1 MILVLETFV
10 AAVLNAVLA
19 TAVWLRFSRKSAA
32 WFFIGAI
39 GLRTIIAIGH
49 NLVLPRATSLVEVI
63 ALACVRWSALPL
75 LSLVLLLFFISIY
88 TPAWLTRA
96 RGLCIGAA
104 YLALALVLVGDVLVR
119 GQLLIGAGKQLGE
132 VDPGDLNPHL
142 VLFGLFNLGWIPT
155 LLLVGATMIRQRV
168 ERRPLAL
175 VIVALLVA
183 LALSVITA
191 TLRPLGNASILF
203 DVALTG
209 SLAYLLLR
217 RRVFETTRE
226 AIDQALESMA
236 EGIAVLTAEGKVLY
250 TNRPMAE
257 HLHLHE
263 GQVLTVSAAPVR
275 AAAPPLAAEA
285 ASSSSAASTETPLP
299 SSQPLSTGRPTLE
312 RIEHELLRGSLGR
325 ERTEIC
331 LDRSDR
337 SLVVAA
343 SPVLD
348 RDGALQGHLLLARDV
363 TEARTYERELH
374 RRNAD
379 LHQLLNDLQEGKRAE
394 EKAHREKAEAEAANV
409 AKSTFLAN
417 MSHELRTPL
426 NAILGFVQLME
437 RDRYLAGQHRD
448 NIEVIGRSGQHLLR
462 LINDILEMSK
472 IEAGRVSLV
481 ENTFDLYRMLKS
493 LEEMF
498 SVQTEKK
505 GLKLVFDRDFEVPRH
520 VRGDEGKLRQVLINL
535 LANAVKFTDRG
546 RVKLRLT
553 RATSG
558 SGHPPLAL
566 RPAEQSNSS
575 FPGPASYPK
584 ESATPE
590 RLSLRFTISDTG
602 RGIAPEDQRRLFEA
616 FTQAGDDRDSGGTGL
631 GLSISREFVRL
642 MGGEI
647 QLQSELGEGSTFT
660 FEIKLMT
667 ANPSEISGERRARV
681 AIGLASGQSTYRV
694 LVVDDRWENRNLL
707 LKLLQ
712 LVGFEV
718 RGAENGLEA
727 LEQWDTWEP
736 HLIWMDM
743 RMPVMDGYET
753 TKRIK
758 ATVRGKTT
766 VVIALTA
773 SAFEHDRAMVLA
785 VGCDDFVRK
794 PFRDAEIFE
803 KMEAH
808 LGVRFVYED
817 RGPVLAEGRSP
828 EQMLDPDALSGLPG
842 DLLAELRRGATELN
856 TKAVQAIIEKIRG
869 GDAALAEALGELVRG
884 YRFDTILEL
893 TERAGEIL

>member
-19 TAVWLRFSRKSAA
+19 TAVWLRYRRKSAA

-39 GLRTIIAIGH
+39 TLRTIIAVGH
-49 NLVLPRATSLVEVI
+49 HLVLPSATSLAQVI

-75 LSLVLLLFFISIY
+75 LSLVLLLFFISVY
-88 TPAWLTRA
+88 TPEWLTRT
-96 RGLCIGAA
+96 RGLRIAAA
-104 YLALALVLVGDVLVR
+104 YLSLALVLVGDILVR
-119 GQLLIGAGKQLGE
+119 GPVVVAGKQPGE
-132 VDPGDLNPHL
+132 VDPGDLNPHPILL
-142 VLFGLFNLGWIPT
+142 VFFNLGWIPT
-155 LLLVGATMIRQRV
+155 LMLVASTMIRRRV
-168 ERRPLAL
+168 ERRPLVV
-175 VIVALLVA
+175 VIGALLVA
-183 LALSVITA
+183 LALSIITA

-203 DVALTG
+203 DVVLTG

-226 AIDQALESMA
+226 AIDLALESMA

-250 TNRPMAE
+250 TNRVMEE

-263 GQVLTVSAAPVR
+263 GQELTVGAAPARAIAPPSAA
-275 AAAPPLAAEA
+275 ADAEAPPSSTPASAEA
-285 ASSSSAASTETPLP
+285 PSPSP
-299 SSQPLSTGRPTLE
+299 SSQGRSSLE
-312 RIEHELLRGSLGR
+312 RIEHELLRSSLCR

-348 RDGALQGHLLLARDV
+348 RDGELQGHLLLARDV
-363 TEARTYERELH
+363 TEARTYERELQ

-379 LHQLLNDLQEGKRAE
+379 LHRLLNDLQEGKRAE

-481 ENTFDLYRMLKS
+481 ENTFDLYRMLKG

-505 GLKLVFDRDFEVPRH
+505 GLKLVFDRDPEVPGH
-520 VRGDEGKLRQVLINL
+520 IRGDEGKLRQVLINL
-535 LANAVKFTDRG
+535 LGNAVKFTDRG

-553 RATSG
+553 RVNSG
-558 SGHPPLAL
+558 SHPPLAL
-566 RPAEQSNSS
+566 RPAEQGSSS
-575 FPGPASYPK
+575 FPGPTTYPK

-590 RLSLRFTISDTG
+590 RLKLRFTIADTG
-602 RGIAPEDQRRLFEA
+602 RGIAQEDQKRLFEA
-616 FTQAGDDRDSGGTGL
+616 FTQAGDDKDSSGGTGL

-647 QLQSELGEGSTFT
+647 QLQSELGEGSTFS
-660 FEIKLMT
+660 FDVKLMT

-681 AIGLASGQSTYRV
+681 AIGLASGQPAFRV

-707 LKLLQ
+707 IKLLR

-727 LEQWDTWEP
+727 IEQWDTWEP

-766 VVIALTA
+766 VIIALTA

-856 TKAVQAIIEKIRG
+856 TKAVQTIIEKIRG

-893 TERAGEIL
+893 TERAGETP